1 MEEKMNNNELKTS
14 YDIAQ
19 IKEEIAILREAI
31 ELYKRVGEE

>member
-1 MEEKMNNNELKTS
+1 MEEKIKDNEPMMS

-19 IKEEIAILREAI
+19 IKEEIAILRDAI